1 MSKHTV
7 KLHKWRDGILTW
19 SEHVFHSRKDAEEF
33 AVDNDHHV
41 AKIYNDQG
49 NMINE
54 VVKQQMPDNVIPTSA
69 QGFTYA

>member
-7 KLHKWRDGILTW
+7 KLHKWKNGILSW
-19 SEHVFHSRKDAEEF
+19 SEHVFHSRKEAEEF

-54 VVKQQMPDNVIPTSA
+54 VIKLQMPDNVIPTSA
-69 QGFTYA
+69 QGSTYA